1 MRNSIRTSATALPC
15 SRCSTRCSARQRQG
29 NGRWYKREKGKRL
42 RPERGAKPPS
52 ESERGWGPA
61 SSKRSRQ
68 GKRHSFRNDPEL
80 AHSALEAAEIESTI
94 VDDDGGGTQPE
105 LWLRGVTVVVR
116 AEDAARAEE

>member
-68 GKRHSFRNDPEL
+68 GKRHSFMDDPELVVVRTFANRIDAEL
-80 AHSALEAAEIESTI
+80 AHSALE
-94 VDDDGGGTQPE
+94 
-105 LWLRGVTVVVR
+105 
-116 AEDAARAEE
+116 